1 MSHKLTNEEILQKV
15 VEKLNEKKYNKKKL
29 NNISPNELKPILQE
43 IYKEYHT
50 LGGLEKSQKETWRK
64 VCSEIIE
71 EYRENNKEDTKTQ
84 QKDENYK
91 SLDKEDNKKDQSKR
105 EDYDDDLIQ
114 LEFPQVYS
122 EKIHGNKIE
131 KLSEQ
136 LERQRKEE
144 RQIREDCE
152 KEIQDAVKKYRDK
165 LGKQQQQFNV
175 PDEKKNLEK
184 TIKNIKREMK
194 QKIKDNPHMKNN
206 EFLMHLCLMR
216 FKKESLYES
225 NPYIVDFSVT
235 LDSVYQ
241 SKKDDEADETSNLFS
256 TFELDLN
263 KYID

>member
-1 MSHKLTNEEILQKV
+1 MNHKLSDKDILEKLVQ
-15 VEKLNEKKYNKKKL
+15 KLNEKGFNKKT
-29 NNISPNELKPILQE
+29 ISKISKDELKPILRE

-50 LGGLEKSQKETWRK
+50 LGGLEKSQKESWQK
-64 VCSEIIE
+64 ACKEVMNEFN
-71 EYRENNKEDTKTQ
+71 ENSKEDTKTQ

-91 SLDKEDNKKDQSKR
+91 SIDKEDNKKDQSKR

-144 RQIREDCE
+144 RQIKEDCE
-152 KEIQDAVKKYRDK
+152 KNISDEIKKYKERLEK
-165 LGKQQQQFNV
+165 SQQFNNA
-175 PDEKKNLEK
+175 DEKKKLDK
-184 TIKNIKREMK
+184 TIKDLKKGMK
-194 QKIKDNPHMKNN
+194 QKIKDNLYMKNN
-206 EFLMHLCLMR
+206 EFLMLLCLMR
-216 FKKESLYES
+216 LKKETLYES

-241 SKKDDEADETSNLFS
+241 SKRDDETDDSSNLFS
-256 TFELDLN
+256 KFEYDLN
-263 KYID
+263 KYVD